1 MSFVLGKQEDKF
13 FTSKTGL
20 IYHGD
25 CIDLLSLIK
34 PETIDCVF
42 ADPPF
47 NLNKNYGPRAPDNSS
62 NHEYL
67 IWCEKWIN
75 ESVRVLKVGGA
86 LFLYNIPKWAHKLA
100 MLIENNHMVFRYWIA
115 ISMKN
120 NYPRG
125 NGLYPAHYAL
135 LYFTKGEP
143 EVVNKLRIP
152 IPLCRHCGKEIKDYG
167 GHRHKINEEGLNLSD
182 FWDDLS
188 PVRHHKFK
196 KRSANELNPKIPER
210 AILLS
215 TKPNDIIL
223 DPFGGGG
230 TTYMIA
236 EKNNRLWVGS
246 EIEDCSPILNR
257 LEDETGVIFD
267 QIPDRNIID
276 IFRDLVLEEK
286 ELV

>member
-1 MSFVLGKQEDKF
+1 MSFVLGKQEDEF

-34 PETIDCVF
+34 PETIDCIF

-47 NLNKNYGPRAPDNSS
+47 NLNKNYGPLAQDNSS
-62 NHEYL
+62 NDEY
-67 IWCEKWIN
+67 ISWCEKWIN
-75 ESVRVLKVGGA
+75 ECIRVLKPGSA
-86 LFLYNIPKWAHKLA
+86 FFLYNIPKWAHKLA

-246 EIEDCSPILNR
+246 EIEDCLPILKR

-267 QIPDRNIID
+267 QIPDKNIMD
-276 IFRDLVLEEK
+276 IFRDPVLEEK